1 MTLLQS
7 FHTEPITRLDLSY
20 YCTVP
25 AGTPVIDVIE
35 QMRAS
40 KRNCALVTQDNRL
53 VGIFTD
59 RDILRKVVDRPDLWG
74 NPVDGFMT
82 STVQMVAADTHA
94 ADAMALMDLKQ
105 VRNVP
110 VVGASGEVVGNFTH
124 YAVVKFLADTFPAD
138 IYNRPPE
145 PNRFTDRRHG
155 A

>member
-7 FHTEPITRLDLSY
+7 LHNEPITRLDLSY
-20 YCTVP
+20 YCTVS
-25 AGTPVIDVIE
+25 AGTSVLEVIE
-35 QMRAS
+35 QMRTS

-59 RDILRKVVDRPDLWG
+59 RDILRKVVDRPDLWAD
-74 NPVDGFMT
+74 PVDGFMT

-94 ADAMALMDLKQ
+94 ADAMALMDINH

-110 VVGASGEVVGNFTH
+110 VVSANGEVVGNFTN
-124 YAVVKFLADTFPAD
+124 YAVVKFLADTFPTE

-145 PNRFTDRRHG
+145 PNRFAHRRHG

>member
-7 FHTEPITRLDLSY
+7 FHTELITRLDLSF

-35 QMRAS
+35 NMRVS
-40 KRNCALVTQDNRL
+40 KRNCVLVTRDDRL

-59 RDILRKVVDRPDLWG
+59 RDVLRKVVDRPDLWG
-74 NPVDGFMT
+74 NPVDDFMT
-82 STVQMVAADTHA
+82 SAVPKVDADTHA

-105 VRNVP
+105 VRDVP
-110 VVGASGEVVGNFTH
+110 VVGAGGEVVGNFT
-124 YAVVKFLADTFPAD
+124 YYSVVNFLADTFPAD

-145 PNRFTDRRHG
+145 PNRFAHRRHG

>member
-25 AGTPVIDVIE
+25 AGTPVTDVIE

-40 KRNCALVTQDNRL
+40 KRNCVLVTQENRL

-59 RDILRKVVDRPDLWG
+59 RDVLRKVVDRPDLWG
-74 NPVDGFMT
+74 NPIEDFMT
-82 STVQMVAADTHA
+82 STVQKVAADTHA
-94 ADAMALMDLKQ
+94 ADAMALMDLNQ
-105 VRNVP
+105 VRNIP
-110 VVGASGEVVGNFTH
+110 VVGANGEVVGNFTY
-124 YAVVKFLADTFPAD
+124 YAVVRFLADTFPAD

-145 PNRFTDRRHG
+145 PKRFARRRHG